1 MKFKNS
7 IFIILTLTFY
17 SCQQEDYFFGE
28 ILTPKNINV
37 DYQITGAS
45 ADSPYGDGSGEV
57 IFTTSADN
65 SLSYKYI
72 IKGVEYLAPSGQK
85 SHLFSDP
92 GVQTYTV
99 SVVAIGSAG
108 VQSTTAIN
116 IDVYVEYIPPPD
128 LITMLTSDSQRTWRM
143 KSEAPFHFGLGP
155 FEGEE
160 PFAWYSAGVG
170 EKAYTGMYDDRL
182 IFNIDGSFTHLTNGT
197 VFGFEEYLV
206 PDFGPS
212 DQEANDLG
220 EVDHYPLE
228 DYSEQWSLSGP
239 GGVETLS
246 LTGNAFISFYVG
258 NHTYKILE
266 RTPNEMLLQVTESDE
281 GYEWYFRLIAE
292 D

>member
-1 MKFKNS
+1 MKHKN
-7 IFIILTLTFY
+7 ILFLLLTITF
-17 SCQQEDYFFGE
+17 SCQQEDFFFGE
-28 ILTPKNINV
+28 ILIPDNIIV
-37 DYQITGAS
+37 DYQVVGAS
-45 ADSPYGDGSGEV
+45 ADSPYGDGSGQV

-72 IKGVEYLAPSGQK
+72 IKGAEYLAPSGQK

-92 GVQTYTV
+92 GIQTYTV

-108 VQSTTAIN
+108 VQSSTVVSL
-116 IDVYVEYIPPPD
+116 DVYVEYIPPPD

-143 KSEAPFHFGLGP
+143 KSESPYHFGLGP

-160 PFAWYSAGVG
+160 PFAWYSAAPN
-170 EKAYTGMYDDRL
+170 EKSYTGMYDDRY
-182 IFNIDGSFTHLTNGT
+182 IFNIDGTFTHLTNET

-206 PDFGPS
+206 QDFGPS
-212 DQEANDLG
+212 DQEANNLG

-228 DYSEQWSLSGP
+228 EYSEQWSLSGP

-246 LTGNAFISFYVG
+246 LTGNAFISLYVG
-258 NHTYKILE
+258 SHTYKIVE
-266 RTPNEMLLQVTESDE
+266 RTPNEMTLQVTEADE
-281 GYEWYFRLIAE
+281 GYEWYLRMIAE